1 MGCNQHLN
9 FHESSLCVSCQIEL
23 PQTHFHLTQ
32 NNPLFQKLKA
42 LFQLEKATG
51 AFTFQKEGL
60 IAHLIHDFKY
70 KGNLQSGI
78 ILATYLAYSLQ
89 ESLFFKK
96 IEGIIPVPLHPSRE
110 KKRGFNQAEI
120 IGKLLSEKLKI
131 PLFTDVLIRVKKT
144 KALAHIGDKE
154 RWKEIKDAFI
164 VNPTYNALPKQL
176 LLIDDVI
183 TTGATLTA
191 CSLAFEKNSSI
202 KLSIAAL
209 ACRL

>member
-42 LFQLEKATG
+42 LFQLEKATA

-96 IEGIIPVPLHPSRE
+96 IEGIIPVPLHPSRD
-110 KKRGFNQAEI
+110 KKEG
-120 IGKLLSEKLKI
+120 
-131 PLFTDVLIRVKKT
+131 
-144 KALAHIGDKE
+144 
-154 RWKEIKDAFI
+154 
-164 VNPTYNALPKQL
+164 
-176 LLIDDVI
+176 
-183 TTGATLTA
+183 
-191 CSLAFEKNSSI
+191 SI
-202 KLSIAAL
+202 KRKS
-209 ACRL
+209 